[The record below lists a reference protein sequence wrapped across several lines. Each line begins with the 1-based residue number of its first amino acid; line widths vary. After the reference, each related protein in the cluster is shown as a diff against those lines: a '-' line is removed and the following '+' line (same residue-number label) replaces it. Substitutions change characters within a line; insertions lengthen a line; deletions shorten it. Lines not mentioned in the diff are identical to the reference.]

1 MALTKTLYA
10 KALASAVL
18 FALPLASD
26 AAGLR
31 FASPAAAAPT
41 CGYTPIQ
48 LGPALAPFAVLA
60 GTTITNSGNSVVSSS
75 YAGDNNSL
83 MGVWP
88 GSSITGF
95 YPPGLDSGGRND
107 IYSATFNTNSG
118 VPMAAQSRLTTVYN
132 GIAAMSPTA
141 LVSGD
146 LSQAEVPGYP
156 KGTLPPGIYKSASTL
171 SITAGNLHLVRG
183 NNLTVPAEYVFEV
196 GTSLTTTYDAGLG
209 GNVILGR
216 GVDACD
222 VYWQLGDSAV
232 LGGQNFYGSVFAYS
246 SITLAGEFVF
256 GRALALH
263 GAVTMT
269 HGTGTQIKSPGGR

>member
-1 MALTKTLYA
+1 MANTKTFYA
-10 KALASAVL
+10 KALAAAVL
-18 FALPLASD
+18 IALPLASD

-31 FASPAAAAPT
+31 FASPDTAPPA
-41 CGYTPIQ
+41 CDHSAIQ

-60 GTTITNSGNSVVSSS
+60 ATTITNAGNSVVSSTNARDS
-75 YAGDNNSL
+75 NSL

-118 VPMAAQSRLTTVYN
+118 VPMAAQGRLTTVYN
-132 GIAAMSPTA
+132 DIAALAPTA

-146 LSQAEVPGYP
+146 LSQVEVPGYP

-183 NNLTVPAEYVFEV
+183 KNLASPAEYVFEV
-196 GTSLTTTYDAGLG
+196 GTSLTTTADAGQA

-216 GVDACD
+216 GVDACN

-232 LGGQNFYGSVFAYS
+232 LGGASFSGSVFAYS
-246 SITLAGEFVF
+246 SITVAGSTIY

-269 HGTGTQIKSPGGR
+269 AGGGTQIKNPGGR